1 MCRVTQCC
9 CCGASL
15 ETGCK
20 ILAIM
25 GLIGGGIGL
34 AQGVIGLVVDA
45 SGIIKIV
52 SNLAMVIA
60 AAMVINLVTAGLS
73 GAVLPLVLQ
82 RLKIDPALAG
92 GVVLTTVTD
101 VVGFVAFL
109 GLAATFYG

>member
-1 MCRVTQCC
+1 MCRVTKCC
-9 CCGASL
+9 CCGFSL

-45 SGIIKIV
+45 SGIIKIL

-60 AAMVINLVTAGLS
+60 AALLLWGTL
-73 GAVLPLVLQ
+73 
-82 RLKIDPALAG
+82 
-92 GVVLTTVTD
+92 
-101 VVGFVAFL
+101 
-109 GLAATFYG
+109 